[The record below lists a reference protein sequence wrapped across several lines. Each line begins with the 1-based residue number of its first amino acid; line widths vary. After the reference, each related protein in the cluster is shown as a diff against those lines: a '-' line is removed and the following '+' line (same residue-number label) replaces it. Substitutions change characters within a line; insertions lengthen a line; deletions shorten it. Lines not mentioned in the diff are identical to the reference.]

1 MTNQQMTAGRFL
13 RWARVRKQ
21 YAWIVARIEAG
32 RTVYLTT
39 ALRSTKITAKH
50 LPMVKA
56 TKTGL
61 MIQSGKQWIDYSLTK
76 ITAA

>member
-1 MTNQQMTAGRFL
+1 MTNQQMIAGRFL

-21 YAWIVARIEAG
+21 YAWIVAQTEAG

>member
-1 MTNQQMTAGRFL
+1 MTNQEMIAGRFL

-21 YAWIVARIEAG
+21 YAWVVAQAKAG

-39 ALRSTKITAKH
+39 ALRCTKITAKH
-50 LPMVKA
+50 LEMVKA

-61 MIQSGKQWIDYSLTK
+61 MIQHGKKWLDYSHTT
-76 ITAA
+76 ITAK